1 MEKGQ
6 YKKLSYEDKFD
17 RKYACWT
24 YNHKGWLK
32 CKTANRRTA
41 RTSMMLIKWPSDG
54 FFNPFCYMGL

>member
-1 MEKGQ
+1 MQKGY

-24 YNHKGWLK
+24 YNHDGWLK

-41 RTSMMLIKWPSDG
+41 RRKIKIDTK
-54 FFNPFCYMGL
+54 NEIKNNQYDQ